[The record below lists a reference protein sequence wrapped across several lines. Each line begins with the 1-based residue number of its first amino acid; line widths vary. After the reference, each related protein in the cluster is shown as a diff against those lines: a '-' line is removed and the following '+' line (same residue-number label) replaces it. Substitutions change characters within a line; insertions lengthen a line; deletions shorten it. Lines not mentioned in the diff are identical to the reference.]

1 MINGNTTKRQG
12 ILKHLQQTKI
22 GMKLLSQSN
31 VTSCDILYLWVI
43 KQKYTFIYEHTLKSI
58 ITLK

>member
-31 VTSCDILYLWVI
+31 VTSCDILDLWVI
-43 KQKYTFIYEHTLKSI
+43 KQKHTFNYI
-58 ITLK
+58 